1 MTHNGDCEYEYIV
14 SITTGAWRNSGTTAN
29 VSMVLYGTEG
39 VSDVINLVDGCLE
52 ERQFFAQGNTDNFL
66 ICLPQPLGSLVKVK
80 IGHDSSGNN
89 ASWFLSEI
97 AVIDSQT
104 GEKWI
109 VSCYKWLALDKDDG
123 NTTEMF
129 YVENVDS
136 DMSFKRKFNILQKT
150 GIADDH
156 LWWSVV
162 CKQPKSS
169 FTRAQRASCCCC
181 FLLLFM
187 VTSAMFYG
195 LENPDQQTIRIG
207 PFSVTPSQLIISVQT
222 TLITVLPSVLITI
235 LFRKSDANRG
245 PRGRKDNYMKDK
257 TRKECKLPY
266 FCVYMAWFIC
276 VGTAIAS
283 ALVTVFYS
291 LTWGGKKS
299 ARWLS
304 SVVMSLTGDVLI
316 SQPIKIIMISVV
328 AASRCGRTKGPQAK
342 TAHDT
347 DDKPLFEVPPDQ
359 IQQAKEFKLKEKRM
373 FKFIKELA
381 FLILFVL
388 LLMIVCYGDKNNH
401 RFKLTDSTA
410 NSVHKFDQ
418 VCVNNSNNKLLNQL

>member
-1 MTHNGDCEYEYIV
+1 
-14 SITTGAWRNSGTTAN
+14 
-29 VSMVLYGTEG
+29 MVLYGTED
-39 VSDVINLVDGCLE
+39 VSDIINLVDGCPE
-52 ERQFFAQGNTDNFL
+52 ERQFFVQGNTDNFL
-66 ICLPQPLGSLVKVK
+66 ICLPQSLGSLVKVK

-97 AVIDSQT
+97 AVLDSQK
-104 GEKWI
+104 GEKWVI
-109 VSCYKWLALDKDDG
+109 SCYKWLALDKDDG
-123 NTTEMF
+123 NATEMF
-129 YVENVDS
+129 YVENLDS
-136 DMSFKRKFNILQKT
+136 DLGFKRKFNILQKT

-162 CKQPKSS
+162 CKQPNSS

-195 LENPDQQTIRIG
+195 LENPNQQTIRIG

-222 TLITVLPSVLITI
+222 ALITLLPSVLITI
-235 LFRKSDANRG
+235 LFRKTDDNRA
-245 PRGRKDNYMKDK
+245 PRGRKDHYRKDK

-266 FCVYMAWFIC
+266 FCVYIAWFIC

-291 LTWGGKKS
+291 LAWGGKKS

-316 SQPIKIIMISVV
+316 SQPIKIIMISFV
-328 AASRCGRTKGPQAK
+328 AASRCGRTKGLQA
-342 TAHDT
+342 TTHDT
-347 DDKPLFEVPPDQ
+347 DDKPLFEMPSDQ
-359 IQQAKEFKLKEKRM
+359 IRLAKEFKVKEKKM
-373 FKFIKELA
+373 LKFIKELA
-381 FLILFVL
+381 FLLLFVL
-388 LLMIVCYGDKNNH
+388 LLMIVCYGDKNDH

-410 NSVHKFDQ
+410 KSFEKFDQ
-418 VCVNNSNNKLLNQL
+418 VCFNNSNKTLLNHL

>member
-14 SITTGAWRNSGTTAN
+14 SITTGAWRNSGTSAN
-29 VSMVLYGTEG
+29 VSMVLYGTED
-39 VSDVINLVDGCLE
+39 VSDIINLVDGCPE
-52 ERQFFAQGNTDNFL
+52 ERQFFVQGNTDNFL
-66 ICLPQPLGSLVKVK
+66 ICLPQSLGSLVKVK

-97 AVIDSQT
+97 AVLDSQK
-104 GEKWI
+104 GEKWVI
-109 VSCYKWLALDKDDG
+109 SCYKWLALDKDDG
-123 NTTEMF
+123 NATEMF
-129 YVENVDS
+129 YVENLDS
-136 DMSFKRKFNILQKT
+136 DMGFKRKFNILRKT

-169 FTRAQRASCCCC
+169 FTRAQRASSCCC

-207 PFSVTPSQLIISVQT
+207 PFSVTSSQLIISVQT
-222 TLITVLPSVLITI
+222 ALITLLPSVLITI
-235 LFRKSDANRG
+235 LFRKSDDNRA
-245 PRGRKDNYMKDK
+245 PRGRKDHYRKDK

-266 FCVYMAWFIC
+266 FCVYIAWFIC

-291 LTWGGKKS
+291 LAWGGKKS

-316 SQPIKIIMISVV
+316 SQPIKIIMTSFV
-328 AASRCGRTKGPQAK
+328 AASRCGRTKGLQAK
-342 TAHDT
+342 THDT
-347 DDKPLFEVPPDQ
+347 DNKTLFEMPSDQ
-359 IQQAKEFKLKEKRM
+359 IRLAKEFKVKEKKM

-381 FLILFVL
+381 FLLLFVL
-388 LLMIVCYGDKNNH
+388 LLMIVCYGDKNDH
-401 RFKLTDSTA
+401 RFKMTDSTA
-410 NSVHKFDQ
+410 KSFEKFDQ
-418 VCVNNSNNKLLNQL
+418 VCVNNSNKKLLNHL